1 MKYRYIAIEGIIG
14 TGKTSLAQKF
24 SSDLNGKLLL
34 EEFDENPFL
43 PLFYEEPQR
52 YGFPVEMSFLAERY
66 HQIKNKIQTKD
77 LFQPIFSDYIFE
89 KSLLFAHLNLSED
102 EYALYKQIFKIITSS
117 LPAPEVTFF
126 LYKKP
131 EIALENIKKRGR
143 SYEQNITIDYLDDLQ
158 SQYISFFKQKLDWRV
173 VFIDSSKLDFVSNI
187 SDYKF
192 LCSLLDREYDEG
204 ITRII
209 P

>member
-1 MKYRYIAIEGIIG
+1 MKYRYVAIEGIIG

-24 SSDLNGKLLL
+24 SSDFNGKLLL

-66 HQIKNKIQTKD
+66 HQIKSKIQTKD

-102 EYALYKQIFKIITSS
+102 EYALYKQIFKIITNS

-158 SQYISFFKQKLDWRV
+158 SQYIGFFKQKLDWRV
-173 VFIDSSKLDFVSNI
+173 IFIDSSNLDFVSNNH
-187 SDYKF
+187 DYDF
-192 LCSLLDREYDEG
+192 LCSLLNREFNEG

>member
-24 SSDLNGKLLL
+24 SSDFNGKLLL
-34 EEFDENPFL
+34 EAFDENPFL

-158 SQYISFFKQKLDWRV
+158 NQYISFFKQKLDWRV
-173 VFIDSSKLDFVSNI
+173 VFIDSSKLDFVGDVD
-187 SDYKF
+187 DYNF
-192 LCSLLDREYDEG
+192 LCSLLDREYDKE
-204 ITRII
+204 ITRTIK
-209 P
+209 